1 MQKSEQVV
9 PVIEPTSS
17 SLSFQTIESTNTS
30 VPLERLHDV
39 SQCVEDDDQDQMQ
52 VQHDINEE
60 KEEDE
65 NEDDIKMPDIES
77 ANSEEVINA
86 IEAETDQ
93 MDNDDTLSGIIYHD
107 GTSESEIHH
116 IGTIFDDTESVE
128 NLEDG
133 SIRSEHEG
141 RASDTTDALI
151 PEITLTRT

>member
-39 SQCVEDDDQDQMQ
+39 SKCVEDDQDQMQ
-52 VQHDINEE
+52 MQMQHDIDEE
-60 KEEDE
+60 KEEEEEEDE
-65 NEDDIKMPDIES
+65 DIIKMPDIDS
-77 ANSEEVINA
+77 AINEEDINA
-86 IEAETDQ
+86 IEAEADQ
-93 MDNDDTLSGIIYHD
+93 IDNDDTLSGIINHV
-107 GTSESEIHH
+107 GTSESGYPH

-133 SIRSEHEG
+133 SIKSEHEG
-141 RASDTTDALI
+141 RASCY
-151 PEITLTRT
+151 